1 VVNNTIVHRGV
12 PIERVSAAS
21 RVPVPRATVRDLPA
35 GSARMPS
42 RTASVVYRPQL
53 QAPARPVNMVA
64 QKVDAGHPVIQHA
77 PIAPVRSAQPSNFS
91 RSGSAPVA
99 TPRQPPVA
107 APKTS
112 TWSSGAK
119 PSGSTQPQSAPRT
132 SESTHAAP
140 STATTARSSEQRKP
154 ATSAA
159 PGNWPET
166 GSPGGSKS
174 SSPAPSTAST
184 KPAPAQDRNSP
195 LYHPKGY
202 YQTPSRS
209 HSSSDTGSTGSSHS
223 PGNSPESHSKNSP

>member
-21 RVPVPRATVRDLPA
+21 HVPVPRATVRDLPA
-35 GSARMPS
+35 GSARTPS

-91 RSGSAPVA
+91 RGGSAPVA
-99 TPRQPPVA
+99 AQRQPAVA
-107 APKTS
+107 APRVS
-112 TWSSGAK
+112 PGPGGAK
-119 PSGSTQPQSAPRT
+119 PGASAQSQSTPRT
-132 SESTHAAP
+132 SESTRAAP
-140 STATTARSSEQRKP
+140 STAPAISSSGQRRP

-166 GSPGGSKS
+166 GSSGGSKS
-174 SSPAPSTAST
+174 GSPAPSTAST
-184 KPAPAQDRNSP
+184 KPAPAQNRNSP
-195 LYHPKGY
+195 QYYPKGY